1 MQNSTHS
8 EKSKRSFLHC
18 FLFSVHCSFRNYLA
32 LARLSWS
39 NGLVYRLNFLMWRVR
54 LILGLLTAYFLW
66 KAVFT
71 NQQTMFGYSESAM
84 ITYILVASLLQSL
97 ILATRS
103 IDLAGIIN
111 SGDLSNIL
119 IKPISNFWYWLF
131 RDIADKILNLVF
143 ASAELTLLFI
153 LLRPPIVLP
162 PLSHLILLILLI
174 LPLSTFLY
182 YLINYLFGLLGFW
195 TPEVWAPR
203 FLLFVILQFV
213 AGSLFPLDV
222 LPLSIQ
228 EIVSFTPF
236 PYLIFFPTQLYLGK
250 LAEPQIITGI
260 MASLFWIGILTF
272 IVKITWTKGLKAYGA
287 EGK

>member
-1 MQNSTHS
+1 MNKYFQLI
-8 EKSKRSFLHC
+8 KI
-18 FLFSVHCSFRNYLA
+18 
-32 LARLSWS
+32 SWE

-71 NQQTMFGYSESAM
+71 NQQTIFGYSESAM

-97 ILATRS
+97 VLATRS

-119 IKPISNFWYWLF
+119 AKPISNFWYWF
-131 RDIADKILNLVF
+131 SRDAADKILNLVF
-143 ASAELTLLFI
+143 AAAELSILYL
-153 LLRPPIVLP
+153 LLRPPLVFPPMLLVLLVLP
-162 PLSHLILLILLI
+162 VLL
-174 LPLSTFLY
+174 LSTFLY

-222 LPLSIQ
+222 LPQSIQ
-228 EIVSFTPF
+228 KIVSFTPF

-250 LAEPQIITGI
+250 LAGTTITSGI
-260 MASLFWIGILTF
+260 LASLFWIVIFTL
-272 IVKITWTKGLKAYGA
+272 IVEITWNKGLKNYGA
-287 EGK
+287 EGR

>member
-1 MQNSTHS
+1 M
-8 EKSKRSFLHC
+8 KK
-18 FLFSVHCSFRNYLA
+18 YLQ
-32 LARLSWS
+32 LAKVSWS

-66 KAVFT
+66 KAVFSGRDT
-71 NQQTMFGYSESAM
+71 LFGYSESAM

-97 ILATRS
+97 VLATRS

-119 IKPISNFWYWLF
+119 VKPISNFWYWLS
-131 RDIADKILNLVF
+131 RDLADKILNLVF
-143 ASAELTLLFI
+143 AAAELSILYL
-153 LLRPPIVLP
+153 LLRPTIVFPPVLLVLP
-162 PLSHLILLILLI
+162 LLLVLL
-174 LPLSTFLY
+174 LSTFLY

-222 LPLSIQ
+222 LPMSIQ
-228 EIVSFTPF
+228 NIVYFTPF

-250 LAEPQIITGI
+250 LTEPAILTGI
-260 MASLFWIGILTF
+260 IASLFWIGILTF
-272 IVKITWTKGLKAYGA
+272 IVKITWTKGLKVYGS
-287 EGK
+287 EGR

>member
-1 MQNSTHS
+1 M
-8 EKSKRSFLHC
+8 KKYF
-18 FLFSVHCSFRNYLA
+18 A

-66 KAVFT
+66 KAVFA
-71 NQQTMFGYSESAM
+71 NQQTIFGYSESAM

-97 ILATRS
+97 VLATRS

-119 IKPISNFWYWLF
+119 TKPISNFWYWLS
-131 RDIADKILNLVF
+131 RDAADKILNLVF
-143 ASAELTLLFI
+143 AAAELSILYF
-153 LLRPPIVLP
+153 LLRPPLIFPPVLLVLP
-162 PLSHLILLILLI
+162 LLLVLL
-174 LPLSTFLY
+174 LSTFLY
-182 YLINYLFGLLGFW
+182 YLINYLFCLLGFW

-222 LPLSIQ
+222 LPQSIQ
-228 EIVSFTPF
+228 KIVSFTPF
-236 PYLIFFPTQLYLGK
+236 PYLIFFPTQLFLGK
-250 LAEPQIITGI
+250 LAGSAIVTGI
-260 MASLFWIGILTF
+260 AASLFWIVIFTF
-272 IVKITWTKGLKAYGA
+272 IVKITWTKGLKSYGA
-287 EGK
+287 EGR

>member
-18 FLFSVHCSFRNYLA
+18 FLFSVHCSFRKYLA

-71 NQQTMFGYSESAM
+71 NQQTIFGYSESAM

-119 IKPISNFWYWLF
+119 VKPISNFWYWLS

-143 ASAELTLLFI
+143 AAAELTILFV
-153 LLRPPIVLP
+153 LLRPPISLPTIQNFIFLVPVVLFC
-162 PLSHLILLILLI
+162 
-174 LPLSTFLY
+174 TFLY
-182 YLINYLFGLLGFW
+182 FLINYLFGLLGFW

-203 FLLFVILQFV
+203 FLLLVILQFV

-228 EIVSFTPF
+228 KIVSWTPF

-250 LAEPQIITGI
+250 LAGPQIITGI
-260 MASLFWIGILTF
+260 IAALFWIGILTF
-272 IVKITWTKGLKAYGA
+272 IVKITWNNGLKVYGS
-287 EGK
+287 EGR

>member
-1 MQNSTHS
+1 
-8 EKSKRSFLHC
+8 
-18 FLFSVHCSFRNYLA
+18 
-32 LARLSWS
+32 
-39 NGLVYRLNFLMWRVR
+39 MWRIR

-66 KAVFT
+66 KAVFSGRDT
-71 NQQTMFGYSESAM
+71 LLGYSESAM

-97 ILATRS
+97 VLATRS

-119 IKPISNFWYWLF
+119 TKPISNFWYWLS
-131 RDIADKILNLVF
+131 RDLADKVLNIIF
-143 ASAELTLLFI
+143 AAAELSILYL
-153 LLRPPIVLP
+153 LLRPQLVFPPLAHLVPLVLLVLP
-162 PLSHLILLILLI
+162 LA
-174 LPLSTFLY
+174 TFLY

-228 EIVSFTPF
+228 KIVSFTPF

-250 LAEPQIITGI
+250 VPGPQIITGI
-260 MASLFWIGILTF
+260 IAGLFWIVIFTF
-272 IVKITWTKGLKAYGA
+272 IVKITWAKGLKAYGA
-287 EGK
+287 EGR

>member
-1 MQNSTHS
+1 MRKYFT
-8 EKSKRSFLHC
+8 
-18 FLFSVHCSFRNYLA
+18 
-32 LARLSWS
+32 LARVSWS

-66 KAVFT
+66 KAVFA
-71 NQQTMFGYSESAM
+71 NQQTIFGYSESAM

-97 ILATRS
+97 VLSTRS

-119 IKPISNFWYWLF
+119 VKPINNFWYWF
-131 RDIADKILNLVF
+131 SRDAADKILNIVF
-143 ASAELTLLFI
+143 AAAELSILYF
-153 LLRPPIVLP
+153 LLRPPLVLP
-162 PLSHLILLILLI
+162 PLVPLILLILLV

-228 EIVSFTPF
+228 KIASFTPF

-250 LAEPQIITGI
+250 VAQPELITGI
-260 MASLFWIGILTF
+260 AASLFWIGIFTLL
-272 IVKITWTKGLKAYGA
+272 VKITWNRGLKAYGA
-287 EGK
+287 EGR

>member
-1 MQNSTHS
+1 MN
-8 EKSKRSFLHC
+8 KY
-18 FLFSVHCSFRNYLA
+18 FRLIKI
-32 LARLSWS
+32 SWD
-39 NGLVYRLNFLMWRVR
+39 NGLVYRLNFLMWRIR

-66 KAVFT
+66 TAVFAGPDT
-71 NQQTMFGYSESAM
+71 LFGYSQSAM
-84 ITYILVASLLQSL
+84 ITYILIASLIQSL
-97 ILATRS
+97 VLSTRS

-119 IKPISNFWYWLF
+119 TKPINNFWYWLS
-131 RDIADKILNLVF
+131 RDIADKILNLIF
-143 ASAELTLLFI
+143 AAAELTILYF
-153 LLRPPIVLP
+153 LLRPPLVLP
-162 PLSHLILLILLI
+162 PLIPLILLVLLI

-222 LPLSIQ
+222 LPQSIQ
-228 EIVSFTPF
+228 KIIFFTPF

-250 LAEPQIITGI
+250 LTGPAVTTGI
-260 MASLFWIGILTF
+260 LASVFWIVVFTL
-272 IVKITWTKGLKAYGA
+272 IVKITWNKGLKNYGA
-287 EGK
+287 EGR

>member
-1 MQNSTHS
+1 MNKYIQLI
-8 EKSKRSFLHC
+8 KI
-18 FLFSVHCSFRNYLA
+18 
-32 LARLSWS
+32 SWD

-66 KAVFT
+66 KAVFSGRDAL
-71 NQQTMFGYSESAM
+71 FGYSESAM

-97 ILATRS
+97 VLATRS

-119 IKPISNFWYWLF
+119 VKPISNFWYWLS
-131 RDIADKILNLVF
+131 RDLADKILNLLF
-143 ASAELTLLFI
+143 AAAELTLLFI
-153 LLRPPIVLP
+153 LLRPPLVLP
-162 PLSHLILLILLI
+162 PVVPVVLLILVV
-174 LPLSTFLY
+174 LPFSTFLY

-222 LPLSIQ
+222 LPQSIQ
-228 EIVSFTPF
+228 KIVSWTPF

-250 LAEPQIITGI
+250 LTEPQIITGTI
-260 MASLFWIGILTF
+260 AALFWIGILTF
-272 IVKITWTKGLKAYGA
+272 IVKITWIKGLKNYGA
-287 EGK
+287 EGR

>member
-1 MQNSTHS
+1 MRKYFT
-8 EKSKRSFLHC
+8 
-18 FLFSVHCSFRNYLA
+18 

-71 NQQTMFGYSESAM
+71 NQQTIFGYSESAM

-97 ILATRS
+97 VLATRS

-119 IKPISNFWYWLF
+119 TKPINNFWYWF
-131 RDIADKILNLVF
+131 SRDAADKILNIVF
-143 ASAELTLLFI
+143 AAAELSILYF
-153 LLRPPIVLP
+153 LLRPPLILP
-162 PLSHLILLILLI
+162 PLIPLILLILLI

-203 FLLFVILQFV
+203 FLLFVILQFI

-228 EIVSFTPF
+228 KIASFTPF

-250 LAEPQIITGI
+250 VAGPEVTTGI
-260 MASLFWIGILTF
+260 LASLFWIIIFTL
-272 IVKITWTKGLKAYGA
+272 IVKITWIKGLKNYGA